1 MRTQHGKKADDIVHG
16 IREHMRIGCKI
27 SGTVKGRL
35 SLGTQT
41 LQLGGIRRVSSRFL
55 SWRRREAVEGFPIQY
70 VSIWKGVKQIESA
83 RWSTSHPL
91 HITMKMKDAKR
102 VVHSRSAHGHL
113 VITFTCWG
121 VSVLFQ
127 WPLPSPQWPI
137 FFCKRSGYIH
147 GHAEIHQV
155 MDPPLPQVVK
165 HHGSKVDR
173 KKKMNRHEKKDYN
186 FVQGIREHVRL
197 GPKISET
204 VKGKLS
210 LGARILQLGGVK
222 RVFKQIFGVREG
234 EKLLKASQ
242 CYLST
247 TAGPLAGL
255 LFISTQRVAFCSERS
270 IKFSS
275 PNGELVRFHYKV
287 SIPLR
292 KVKRVDP
299 SENVKNPSQ
308 KYMEIVTVDNFDFWF
323 MGFLNY
329 QKSFNCLQQAL
340 SPILN
345 ELQTK
350 PEVIQVEMVFLSA
363 SLGVSTCSKNKASA
377 QPKTL
382 YKVFINEI

>member
-1 MRTQHGKKADDIVHG
+1 MKNQLAGQIIG
-16 IREHMRIGCKI
+16 IPVSRQNENP
-27 SGTVKGRL
+27 SSSNT
-35 SLGTQT
+35 SLALT
-41 LQLGGIRRVSSRFL
+41 
-55 SWRRREAVEGFPIQY
+55 
-70 VSIWKGVKQIESA
+70 
-83 RWSTSHPL
+83 H
-91 HITMKMKDAKR
+91 
-102 VVHSRSAHGHL
+102 
-113 VITFTCWG
+113 
-121 VSVLFQ
+121 
-127 WPLPSPQWPI
+127 
-137 FFCKRSGYIH
+137 
-147 GHAEIHQV
+147 
-155 MDPPLPQVVK
+155 
-165 HHGSKVDR
+165 SKVDR
-173 KKKMNRHEKKDYN
+173 KKKMNRHEKKAYN

-222 RVFKQIFGVREG
+222 RVFKQIFGIGEG

-323 MGFLNY
+323 MG
-329 QKSFNCLQQAL
+329 S
-340 SPILN
+340 
-345 ELQTK
+345 
-350 PEVIQVEMVFLSA
+350 
-363 SLGVSTCSKNKASA
+363 
-377 QPKTL
+377 
-382 YKVFINEI
+382 